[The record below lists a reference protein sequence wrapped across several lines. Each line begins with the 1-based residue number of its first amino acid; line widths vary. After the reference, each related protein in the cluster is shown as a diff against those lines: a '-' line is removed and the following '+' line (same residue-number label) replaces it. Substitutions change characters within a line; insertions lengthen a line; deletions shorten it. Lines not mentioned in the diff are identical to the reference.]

1 MSDADWAGCLDTRR
15 STSGYSI
22 YVGGNLV
29 SWSAEKQPTISCSSC
44 ESEYCALGLTT
55 AEILC
60 PTHLLSDLKVSIP
73 QLPLLQCHNKSS
85 IVSSSN
91 PVSRIQAKHVEL
103 DSHFLRDLVLA
114 GEIRTQYVPS
124 HLQIDDIFTKSVS
137 KPLFELFRSKLHVCS
152 NPMLSLRGVSGIK
165 HMSIDEQCIDC

>member
-29 SWSAEKQPTISCSSC
+29 SWSAEKQPTNSCSSC

-114 GEIRTQYVPS
+114 GEILTQYLPS
-124 HLQIDDIFTKSVS
+124 HLQIHDIFTK
-137 KPLFELFRSKLHVCS
+137 VCPS
-152 NPMLSLRGVSGIK
+152 LSLNYLDQASRMLKSNAKLAGGVRNQT
-165 HMSIDEQCIDC
+165 HEYR